1 MELDDY
7 ELDGFNTATF
17 YFSDSD
23 CQFAVEVDYNLY
35 TDSYLV
41 WNGYTDVDEYF
52 LNVEWGVN
60 DYWLLNPETGDRME
74 DPNHGLW
81 SAKSCYESELKW
93 IQGQI
98 DKVMDKIAE
107 QEMNE
112 RKENWV

>member
-1 MELDDY
+1 MEFIDY
-7 ELDGFNTATF
+7 ETDGFNTATF
-17 YFSDSD
+17 YFDD
-23 CQFAVEVDYNLY
+23 EYPFAVEVDYNLY
-35 TDSYLV
+35 TDSYIV
-41 WNGYTDVDEYF
+41 WNGYTEVDEYF

-93 IQGQI
+93 IQHQI

-107 QEMNE
+107 EEMNE